1 MSAPET
7 PEERA
12 QRYEDARL
20 AAAAALFDQY
30 ERWND
35 RGTFLDINKP
45 TRCSTHN
52 EQDCVTCCPR
62 PRRRSKST
70 PTSTT

>member
-1 MSAPET
+1 VSEANASET

-12 QRYEDARL
+12 QRLQDARE
-20 AAAAALFDQY
+20 AAAKALFDQY

-35 RGTFLDINKP
+35 RGTFLNIDKP

-52 EQDCVTCCPR
+52 EQDCVVCHP
-62 PRRRSKST
+62 PKKRRRG
-70 PTSTT
+70 

>member
-1 MSAPET
+1 MKNET

-12 QRYEDARL
+12 QRLEDARQ
-20 AAAAALFDQY
+20 AAAKALFDQY
-30 ERWND
+30 EKWND

-52 EQDCVTCCPR
+52 EQDCVVCQTR
-62 PRRRSKST
+62 PKKKARR
-70 PTSTT
+70 